1 VDARLRGHDKGVG
14 RLGHDGRTGRLIP
27 GQTVSQERFPHWY
40 NVRMRRYIPLALIL
54 ALMSLLAAVACSGPP
69 APEQGP
75 PPAPSPAAPPTLT
88 PTPTPA
94 PSPTPIPSPAG
105 IAESYLKAWE
115 ASRFDEMYDLLSRLS
130 QETIARERFVQRH
143 KDITEG
149 STILSVRASLLGPEP
164 PSHAE
169 GRVEVP
175 FSVVMATARV
185 GEIRESNVLPLVQED
200 GLWRVAWSPSLFFKE
215 LTPDGRVRF
224 EPINAVRGTI
234 YDRKGR
240 PLAVQGEIVS
250 VGLVP
255 GRIEDEAAVLS
266 ALQRRLNISP
276 ERARAAMANAQP
288 HWFVPLRDLSSEQA
302 AAVRAELDLLPG
314 VMFRA
319 ESARAYPNGPVAAHV
334 VGYLSRVTEEEMEA
348 LASRGYGEDDVIG
361 RMGIEEWADERL
373 AGEGGGRLSVVSPLG
388 ETVKVIGQ
396 KPARAGEHVHL
407 SIDLDLQKL
416 AEESLGEQAG
426 SVVLLDARSN
436 AVLALASYPRFDP
449 NKFVTGFTQEEWDA
463 LSGDERYPFQ
473 NRPVASAYPVA
484 STFKAITMAAGLERG
499 GFTPESPFECT
510 GRWAVGDG
518 TFMGDWLPQG
528 HGRLNLFQGLV
539 ESCNIVFYEVGK
551 ELDSID
557 TKLLPEFAR
566 GFGFGRPTGL
576 VGLHESE
583 GLVPDPDWKRANE
596 GTGWYLGDTVNLA
609 IGQGAFL
616 ATPLQLANAYAA
628 IARGGELM
636 APVLVGEP
644 TGPSVQFQP
653 RPQGSVP
660 ASPATLDAIR
670 RAMKLVTSDP
680 KGTANYAF
688 RGSNLS
694 VAAKTGSAEVQG
706 PDSHAW
712 FAAFAPAEQPEVVMV
727 VMVEEKG
734 MGSEVAAPVARKIL
748 EGYFR

>member
-1 VDARLRGHDKGVG
+1 MKRL
-14 RLGHDGRTGRLIP
+14 T
-27 GQTVSQERFPHWY
+27 
-40 NVRMRRYIPLALIL
+40 PLAVTL
-54 ALMSLLAAVACSGPP
+54 ALLLSLLLAACSSEPVPERGPQP
-69 APEQGP
+69 APTSMPTAE
-75 PPAPSPAAPPTLT
+75 PS
-88 PTPTPA
+88 PTPA
-94 PSPTPIPSPAG
+94 PSPTPIPTPSNV
-105 IAESYLKAWE
+105 AERYLKAWE
-115 ASRFDEMYDLLSRLS
+115 ASRFEEMYDLLSRLS
-130 QETIARERFVQRH
+130 QETISRERFVQRH

-149 STILSVRASLLGPEP
+149 STILSLQASLMGPEP
-164 PSHAE
+164 PQAE
-169 GRVEVP
+169 GRVDVP
-175 FSVVMATARV
+175 FAVAMATARV
-185 GEIRESNVLPLVQED
+185 GEIQEENRLPLVQED
-200 GLWRVAWSPSLFFKE
+200 GLWRVSWSPSLFFKD
-215 LTPDGRVRF
+215 LTPDGRVSF
-224 EPINAVRGTI
+224 DPVDAVRGTI

-240 PLAVQGEIVS
+240 PIAAEGEMVS

-266 ALQRRLNISP
+266 AFQRRLNVSP

-302 AAVRAELDLLPG
+302 AEVRAELDVLPG
-314 VMFRA
+314 VMFQTRP
-319 ESARAYPNGPVAAHV
+319 ARTYPNGPVAAHV
-334 VGYLSRVTEEEMEA
+334 VGYISRVTAEEMEK
-348 LASRGYGEDDVIG
+348 LASKGYGEDDVVG
-361 RMGIEEWADERL
+361 RMGIEAWADEKL

-388 ETVKVIGQ
+388 ERLKLIAQ
-396 KPARAGEHVHL
+396 KPARDGEHVHL
-407 SIDLDLQKL
+407 SIDLDLQRL
-416 AEESLGEQAG
+416 AEQSLGEQAG

-449 NKFVTGFTQEEWDA
+449 NKFVTGFSQEEWDK
-463 LSGDERYPFQ
+463 LSGDERHPFQ

-484 STFKAITMAAGLERG
+484 STFKAVTMAAGLEQG

-518 TFMGDWLPQG
+518 TFLGDWLPQG
-528 HGRLNLFQGLV
+528 HGRLSLFQGLV
-539 ESCNIVFYEVGK
+539 ESCNIVFYEVAK

-557 TKLLPEFAR
+557 PEILPSFAN

-576 VGLHESE
+576 VGLHEE
-583 GLVPDPDWKRANE
+583 AGLVPDPDWKRANE
-596 GTGWYLGDTVNLA
+596 GIGWYLGDSVNLA

-636 APVLVGEP
+636 APLLLGEGAAP
-644 TGPSVQFQP
+644 NVQFTP
-653 RPQGSVP
+653 RPAGSVP
-660 ASPATLDAIR
+660 ASPATLESIR
-670 RAMKLVTSDP
+670 QAMKLVTSDP
-680 KGTANYAF
+680 KGTASYAF

-712 FAAFAPAEQPEVVMV
+712 FAAFAPAEQPEIVLV

-748 EGYFR
+748 EGYAR